1 MTTYTLTT
9 GTDTIV
15 GTSNDDTINGTA
27 ATLNSADQ
35 IDGGAG
41 YDTLALFGAGSFDLS
56 ALAQFLGM
64 EEVDLVNITGGQSN
78 LTLANGSDLTIN
90 VDNEAFGGGTV
101 TLGDGAVTLNLG
113 ASANYTVNTSI
124 GTAAINSTQ
133 AGTYNLS
140 SGAATIS
147 SFGGTFNLSSGA
159 ATITSGN
166 GGIFNLS
173 TGTATLDVTGK
184 PSFFNGPDTFTLS
197 TGTADIHYH
206 GGGNNGS
213 AAVYVSSGK
222 ATVDF
227 TGSQNFN
234 SINIG
239 DIATF
244 NYDDVFT
251 ASAISGRNSIG
262 IGGSGAFDLRQ
273 IHLNGSWALALSP
286 DQSVEIDQA
295 SVSHL
300 TSISGGTS
308 DHLHTADATLDLTH
322 TTVVNGADIASTN
335 ASGTTFTVANATTGF
350 HVLGGAGDDTL
361 VASGFAFTAG
371 QRAAIFAGTSV
382 DVIQD
387 SSGTYNAPSSVTL
400 TTGTDTIVGTS
411 NDDTINGTAA
421 TLNSADQIDGGA
433 GYDTLALFGAGS
445 FDLSALAQF
454 LGMEEVDLVNIT
466 GGQSNLTLA
475 NGSDL
480 TINVDNEAFGGGTVT
495 LGDGAV
501 TLNLGASANYTVN
514 TSIGTA
520 AINSTQAGTY
530 NLSSG
535 AATISSFG
543 GTFNLSSGAATITSG
558 NGGIFNLSTGT
569 ATLDVT
575 GKPSFFNG
583 PDTFTLSTGTA
594 DIHYHGGGNNG
605 SAAVYVSSGKAT
617 VDFTGS
623 QNFNSI
629 NIGDI
634 ATFNYDDVFTA
645 SAISGRNSIGIG
657 GSGAFDLRQ
666 IHLNG
671 SWALALSP
679 DQSVEIDQASVSHLT
694 SISGGTSD
702 HLHTADAT
710 LDLTHTTVVN
720 GADIA
725 STNASGTTFTVANA
739 TTGFH
744 VLGGAGDDTLV
755 ASGFAFTAGQR
766 AAIFAGTSVDVIQD
780 SSGTYNAPSSVTLTT
795 GTDTIVGTSNDD
807 TINGT
812 AATLNSADQI
822 DGGAGYDTLALFG
835 AGSFDLS
842 ALAQFLGM
850 EEVDLVNITG
860 GQSNLTLANGSD
872 LTINVDN
879 EAFGGGTVTLGDGA
893 VTLNLGASANYTVNT
908 SIGTAAINST
918 QAGTYNLSSGAAT
931 ISSFGGTFNLSS
943 GAATITSGNGGIFNL
958 STGTAT
964 LDVTGK
970 PSFFNGPDTFTLST
984 GTADIHYH
992 GGGNNGS
999 AAVYVSSGKATVDFT
1014 GSQNFNSINIGD
1026 IATFNYDDVFTAS
1039 AISGR
1044 NSIGIGGSGAFDLR
1058 QIHLNGSWALALSP
1072 DQSVEIDQAS
1082 VSHLTSISG
1091 GTSDHLHT
1099 ADATLDLTHTTVVN
1113 GADIA
1118 STNASGTTFTVANA
1132 TTGFHVLGG
1141 AGDDTLVASGF
1152 AFTAGQRAAIFAG
1165 TSVDV
1170 IQDSSGTY
1178 NGLSTLSVSTSGAGI
1193 TNGSGVLG
1201 VGHVVTITVL
1211 MGRVATVDTSN
1222 GSPTMTLNDGA
1233 TAGYVGGSGTD
1244 KLTFTYTVGPG
1255 DSSPDLAITA
1265 FSLNGGTIKDNFGND
1280 ADLRAAVT
1288 NPDGVLV
1295 IDGVAPAKP
1304 AAPVDAAVSNGYV
1317 NAANNTAAQ
1326 MLTGTAEAGSAVAI
1340 YDGTSSSTLFQTYP
1354 VTQTVANG
1362 WIANGFG
1369 QTNEYEPFSLS
1380 QVSTITSIDFV
1391 VRAGGAAPNFP
1402 ADVDVTIYA
1411 AGPVQGQLGSAVF
1424 SHDYS
1429 AAELTTLFID
1439 TANIGILG
1447 AEVKLP
1453 STTLSSGTYYLSLTS
1468 NGSPLYPTLY
1478 PGVASSLYF
1487 VDGNPR
1493 GGTPTSM
1500 DFAING
1506 FQALGTTTADG
1517 LGNWSYTIGSLT
1529 NGSTHSYMVTAT
1541 DAAGNISAIS
1551 DPLAFAVD
1559 TSAPVVT
1566 ASLASDTGLSA
1577 TDKITSNAAIAGAA
1591 EANAV
1596 IHFTV
1601 DGTEIVATVEAD
1613 ASGAWSFAPTGLADG
1628 SHTVIAGETDA
1639 AGNVGATSPVTFTLD
1654 THGPTGWQFTLAN
1667 SNFDGTTNIA
1677 AGTVIGSIAQTGDAT
1692 GSPFKYFFASNAAG
1706 TSGISQS
1713 SNGISIDAN
1722 TGVLTTAAALSSW
1735 PSIYVVAEDQAG
1747 NLYAQPL
1754 TLQFGTSAGQ
1764 AITVAAGATA
1774 TFGLGGN
1781 DTIAGTSAANNIA
1794 GGAGNDSI
1802 TGFVGAD
1809 TVNGGVGT
1817 DSIVLSATST
1827 DLNAATNAQIVN
1839 VEAINAASAAA
1850 GVVIDL
1856 HSQSEGFTVT
1866 GSALD
1871 DTITGG
1877 TGADSIAAGGG
1888 NDKVIG
1894 FVGADSVNGGAGTD
1908 TIVLSATSTD
1918 FNVATNAQITNV
1930 EAVSA
1935 ASAAAGVTIDLHNQS
1950 EGFTIAGSAL
1960 ADLITGGGG
1969 ADSII
1974 GFVGADT
1981 VNGGAG
1987 TDSVILSATSSDLNT
2002 AADAQIVNV
2011 EAINAASAAAGVVID
2026 LHSQSEG
2033 FTITG
2038 TTSDDIITGG
2048 AGADSI
2054 TAGGGNDKII
2064 GFIGADIVN
2073 GGAGTD
2079 TIVLSATSTGLNTAT
2094 NAQITN
2100 VEAVSAA
2107 SADAGVTIDIHN
2119 QSEKFIITGSAFA
2132 DQIAGGGGAD
2142 TLIGGLGDDTYII
2155 TNTGDTV
2162 VENAGEGT
2170 DTVQSSVTYTLG
2182 TNVENLTLTGTSN
2195 INGTGNGVDNVIV
2208 GNSGNNILVGLGGA
2222 DTLDGGQGT
2231 DTATYTASGTGVNVS
2246 LATGQGSGGDAQ
2258 GDILANIE
2266 NLTGSQFNDLL
2277 EGDAGNNVLA
2287 GGAGIDTVSYAHASA
2302 GVTVSLAVTSAQN
2315 TFGAG
2320 SDTLTG
2326 FENLTGSAYNDVL
2339 TGSSA
2344 ADVLTG
2350 GGGNDVLNGGGGA
2363 DTLDGGAGADRLT
2376 GGAGN
2381 DSFKFNFGEANGD
2394 VVTDFAGAGA
2404 NAGDHLDFYGYGTL
2418 ASGATFQRVAATDF
2432 YTITPDAAHGGAALA
2447 ETIEILNVFNL
2458 NTSAGSNDFIL
2469 H

>member
-1 MTTYTLTT
+1 M
-9 GTDTIV
+9 
-15 GTSNDDTINGTA
+15 
-27 ATLNSADQ
+27 
-35 IDGGAG
+35 
-41 YDTLALFGAGSFDLS
+41 
-56 ALAQFLGM
+56 
-64 EEVDLVNITGGQSN
+64 
-78 LTLANGSDLTIN
+78 
-90 VDNEAFGGGTV
+90 
-101 TLGDGAVTLNLG
+101 
-113 ASANYTVNTSI
+113 
-124 GTAAINSTQ
+124 
-133 AGTYNLS
+133 
-140 SGAATIS
+140 
-147 SFGGTFNLSSGA
+147 
-159 ATITSGN
+159 
-166 GGIFNLS
+166 
-173 TGTATLDVTGK
+173 DVTGK

-234 SINIG
+234 N
-239 DIATF
+239 
-244 NYDDVFT
+244 
-251 ASAISGRNSIG
+251 
-262 IGGSGAFDLRQ
+262 
-273 IHLNGSWALALSP
+273 
-286 DQSVEIDQA
+286 
-295 SVSHL
+295 
-300 TSISGGTS
+300 
-308 DHLHTADATLDLTH
+308 
-322 TTVVNGADIASTN
+322 
-335 ASGTTFTVANATTGF
+335 
-350 HVLGGAGDDTL
+350 
-361 VASGFAFTAG
+361 
-371 QRAAIFAGTSV
+371 
-382 DVIQD
+382 
-387 SSGTYNAPSSVTL
+387 
-400 TTGTDTIVGTS
+400 
-411 NDDTINGTAA
+411 
-421 TLNSADQIDGGA
+421 
-433 GYDTLALFGAGS
+433 
-445 FDLSALAQF
+445 
-454 LGMEEVDLVNIT
+454 
-466 GGQSNLTLA
+466 
-475 NGSDL
+475 
-480 TINVDNEAFGGGTVT
+480 
-495 LGDGAV
+495 
-501 TLNLGASANYTVN
+501 
-514 TSIGTA
+514 
-520 AINSTQAGTY
+520 
-530 NLSSG
+530 
-535 AATISSFG
+535 
-543 GTFNLSSGAATITSG
+543 
-558 NGGIFNLSTGT
+558 
-569 ATLDVT
+569 
-575 GKPSFFNG
+575 
-583 PDTFTLSTGTA
+583 
-594 DIHYHGGGNNG
+594 
-605 SAAVYVSSGKAT
+605 
-617 VDFTGS
+617 
-623 QNFNSI
+623 
-629 NIGDI
+629 
-634 ATFNYDDVFTA
+634 
-645 SAISGRNSIGIG
+645 
-657 GSGAFDLRQ
+657 
-666 IHLNG
+666 
-671 SWALALSP
+671 
-679 DQSVEIDQASVSHLT
+679 
-694 SISGGTSD
+694 
-702 HLHTADAT
+702 
-710 LDLTHTTVVN
+710 
-720 GADIA
+720 
-725 STNASGTTFTVANA
+725 
-739 TTGFH
+739 
-744 VLGGAGDDTLV
+744 
-755 ASGFAFTAGQR
+755 
-766 AAIFAGTSVDVIQD
+766 
-780 SSGTYNAPSSVTLTT
+780 
-795 GTDTIVGTSNDD
+795 
-807 TINGT
+807 
-812 AATLNSADQI
+812 
-822 DGGAGYDTLALFG
+822 
-835 AGSFDLS
+835 
-842 ALAQFLGM
+842 
-850 EEVDLVNITG
+850 
-860 GQSNLTLANGSD
+860 
-872 LTINVDN
+872 
-879 EAFGGGTVTLGDGA
+879 
-893 VTLNLGASANYTVNT
+893 
-908 SIGTAAINST
+908 
-918 QAGTYNLSSGAAT
+918 
-931 ISSFGGTFNLSS
+931 
-943 GAATITSGNGGIFNL
+943 
-958 STGTAT
+958 
-964 LDVTGK
+964 
-970 PSFFNGPDTFTLST
+970 
-984 GTADIHYH
+984 
-992 GGGNNGS
+992 
-999 AAVYVSSGKATVDFT
+999 
-1014 GSQNFNSINIGD
+1014 INIGD

-1628 SHTVIAGETDA
+1628 SHTVIASETDA

-1722 TGVLTTAAALSSW
+1722 TGVLTTTAALSSW